1 MIHWNPDP
9 ELFSLF
15 GTLPIRY
22 YGLLWLVGLALA
34 YLIVQRQYRDR
45 RIPNEKFEPLFFY
58 CFIGILVGARLGHC
72 LFYQPDYYLNH
83 VAEMLL
89 PVKFLPDGGW
99 RWTGYEGLAS
109 HGGTLGLIVALWLYC
124 RKTKIHYMD
133 VLDMIAVATPITA
146 CCIRLANLMNSE
158 IIGRPTNMPWAFVFE
173 RVDNLPRHPAQLYEA
188 LAYFIFFIGMIWLYR
203 RGMKRSMLEA
213 GIISNECASK
223 GVRTDFSQKK
233 PASQSKQLLSY
244 LGSGYRQGFFFG
256 LCLTEIFTFRFFVEF
271 LKENQVSFED
281 GMTFNMGQW
290 LSVPFVLIGLY
301 FMFIYGRKKA

>member
-9 ELFSLF
+9 ELISLF
-15 GTLPIRY
+15 GTVPIRY

-45 RIPNEKFEPLFFY
+45 RIAIEKFEPLFFY

-124 RKTKIHYMD
+124 RKTKIYYMD

-158 IIGRPTNMPWAFVFE
+158 IIGRPTDVPWAFVFE
-173 RVDNLPRHPAQLYEA
+173 RVDNIPRHPAQLYEA

-213 GIISNECASK
+213 GITPNECASN